1 MNLNTNN
8 GLSSTEVLRY
18 INRRLGA
25 SVQLLELSEK
35 DMMNVV
41 YQETLPTFSQYFPFL
56 PTCVL
61 TAKDRIG
68 KSKTEYRI
76 PNPWN
81 LEILGIHKYVLSS
94 NEALGGGW
102 ISPFLANP
110 IDSMLTS
117 DRLSYLV
124 TPLIVNFLPPNRIQ
138 IKQNYYNLIYN
149 ICICFKCTNPRHL
162 KTIQPNLR
170 AEFLELCYYDVLLS
184 LYPIRKRFE
193 NISTPYGQ
201 IQPFTAQIDMAQDSR
216 TQLLQKWR
224 ENQLFNG
231 DQKKLWIA

>member
-56 PTCVL
+56 PICIL

-94 NEALGGGW
+94 NEALGG
-102 ISPFLANP
+102 
-110 IDSMLTS
+110 
-117 DRLSYLV
+117 
-124 TPLIVNFLPPNRIQ
+124 
-138 IKQNYYNLIYN
+138 
-149 ICICFKCTNPRHL
+149 
-162 KTIQPNLR
+162 
-170 AEFLELCYYDVLLS
+170 
-184 LYPIRKRFE
+184 
-193 NISTPYGQ
+193 
-201 IQPFTAQIDMAQDSR
+201 
-216 TQLLQKWR
+216 
-224 ENQLFNG
+224 
-231 DQKKLWIA
+231 KL